1 MNKLSEK
8 SIKRNTFFF
17 FFCSLLQE
25 ARHQLHLDITD
36 KHTTLELDGEC
47 YHLNNNSANI
57 GFQVNP
63 TRTVKGSITPETWDS
78 FSNYNKLRA
87 EAEMKA
93 SKHLREAIFATL
105 QQTANDLEAQR
116 QASEYA
122 FRKRIHETNQA
133 RSELEW
139 QQKNVSVRYDIT
151 ITNIYF
157 YLAGSVNWQD
167 DANSVF

>member
-1 MNKLSEK
+1 MNFWLLLITITVRS
-8 SIKRNTFFF
+8 STTGYAIYCYNTVINIINRISPPF
-17 FFCSLLQE
+17 SLLQE

-36 KHTTLELDGEC
+36 KHTTLEIDGEC
-47 YHLNNNSANI
+47 YVLNNNSANI

-63 TRTVKGSITPETWDS
+63 TRTVKGSVTPETLES

-116 QASEYA
+116 QASEYS

-139 QQKNVSVRYDIT
+139 QQKNVCVSLGI
-151 ITNIYF
+151 
-157 YLAGSVNWQD
+157 
-167 DANSVF
+167 

>member
-1 MNKLSEK
+1 M
-8 SIKRNTFFF
+8 
-17 FFCSLLQE
+17 
-25 ARHQLHLDITD
+25 
-36 KHTTLELDGEC
+36 
-47 YHLNNNSANI
+47 
-57 GFQVNP
+57 NP
-63 TRTVKGSITPETWDS
+63 TRTVKGSVTPETWDS

-87 EAEMKA
+87 ESEMKA